1 MVKQRPLTPDEQRQ
15 IASEAHVLV
24 LDGLAT
30 KTAWTLEDL
39 AFQGG
44 TSLALAW
51 DSPRFSED
59 LDFIVREDLNFDH
72 HIKKVALHVEDGLQ
86 RNFPGAKVNLKE
98 KESDSQN
105 VYTFSVSLPNVLGN
119 TKIKTEFWKV
129 KNDYVKGYDR
139 NYKMVARRGSISP
152 QIPVASLDQIY
163 ADKMVALGSRE
174 RLKWRDIFDVWFLS
188 SASRDIFKTSDVFSS
203 WIEATLSLYNT
214 TPDQLRQGW
223 KNLLKTP
230 SEDIL
235 KNAESDLKPFLSSQ
249 LWNKLYPAEISNMVE
264 ILKNDLT
271 FALAN
276 FAEDTYAGMS
286 SVDFKE
292 KVLLKRMAGHDFRK
306 IERKL
311 K

>member
-1 MVKQRPLTPDEQRQ
+1 MVKQRPITPDEHRQ

-72 HIKKVALHVEDGLQ
+72 YIKKVALHVEDGLQ

-98 KESDSQN
+98 KEGPSQN
-105 VYTFSVSLPNVLGN
+105 VYTFAVFLPNVLGAA
-119 TKIKTEFWKV
+119 KIKTEFWKV
-129 KNDYVKGYDR
+129 KNDFVKGYDR

-174 RLKWRDIFDVWFLS
+174 RLKWRDIFDVWYLS
-188 SASRDIFKTSDVFSS
+188 SASRDIFKTQEIFSS
-203 WIEATLSLYNT
+203 WIESTLSLYNT
-214 TPDQLRQGW
+214 TPDQLRLGW
-223 KNLLKTP
+223 KNLLETP
-230 SEDIL
+230 NESIL
-235 KNAESDLKPFLSSQ
+235 KNAENDLKPFLSTQ
-249 LWNKLYPAEISNMVE
+249 LWNKLYPNEISNMVE
-264 ILKNDLT
+264 ILKNDLS
-271 FALAN
+271 FALSN
-276 FAEDTYAGMS
+276 FPEHLYLGMNS
-286 SVDFKE
+286 FEFKE
-292 KVLLKRMAGHDFRK
+292 KVLLKRAAGQDFRK
-306 IERKL
+306 TERNIK
-311 K
+311 